1 MLQSRIVQRTNTNAG
16 HAALLL
22 VVGSI
27 SVVTAL
33 CAAFLLGGWILPDWI
48 VLVGRWIPA
57 LVSLVVLRVF
67 ALPGGVRRWWGLRP
81 GGWRRLLTGGVVAAG
96 ALLAAYALTA
106 VLAGATGLVTPLP
119 WSQLLPILVL
129 ILPIIAVYS
138 VSTFGEEVAWRGH
151 LQQLL
156 DGRGFWTASTAV
168 AGVWVLFH
176 VPLHGTLALQGT
188 LPTHVLVA
196 STLLL
201 FPLGLF
207 LSAAVHRFGSVW
219 PAVFAHALPMSAL
232 NLVQDPDTLTGG
244 PFWAFT
250 ALGATALAV
259 AALVLAPRTAPTE
272 PKPSVTSTV

>member
-1 MLQSRIVQRTNTNAG
+1 MLRSRIVHRTNTNAG
-16 HAALLL
+16 RAALLL
-22 VVGSI
+22 VAGSI
-27 SVVTAL
+27 VVVSAL
-33 CAAFLLGGWILPDWI
+33 CAVFLLGGWILPDWI

-57 LVSLVVLRVF
+57 LVSLVVLRVLP
-67 ALPGGVRRWWGLRP
+67 LPGGVRRWWALRP
-81 GGWRRLLTGGVVAAG
+81 GGWRRLLTGGVVAVG
-96 ALLAAYALTA
+96 ALLATYALTA
-106 VLAGATGLVTPLP
+106 VLAQATGLATALP
-119 WSQLLPILVL
+119 WSRLAPILML

-156 DGRGFWTASTAV
+156 DGRGFWTASTLV

-188 LPTHVLVA
+188 LPTNVLMA
-196 STLLL
+196 GTLLL
-201 FPLGLF
+201 LPLGLF
-207 LSAAVHRFGSVW
+207 LSAAVHRFGSIW

-250 ALGATALAV
+250 ALSATALAV
-259 AALVLAPRTAPTE
+259 ATLALAPRTARTE
-272 PKPSVTSTV
+272 PEPSLTNTV